1 MDRPLPDPCLTFIY
15 RLEATVG
22 EPQDVGQISA
32 GHRRIVP
39 LTGGTFSG
47 PELRGTLLPGA
58 SADWQVILSD
68 GTALG
73 DVRYTLETERRD
85 LLYVQSGSVR
95 HGSVEVLE
103 RLGRGEDVDAAEYIF
118 RSSAKIETAAADLEW
133 LNKGIFIS
141 VGGRHPGGVLYD
153 VYLVR

>member
-1 MDRPLPDPCLTFIY
+1 VKSRLPDPRLNLIY

-22 EPQDVGQISA
+22 DPQDVGEISA

-39 LTGGTFSG
+39 LTGGTFNG
-47 PELRGTLLPGA
+47 PELRGTLVPGA
-58 SADWQVILSD
+58 SADWQIVLPD

-73 DVRYTLETERRD
+73 DVRYTLETERGD
-85 LLYVQSGSVR
+85 LLYVQSQGVR
-95 HGSVEVLE
+95 HGSPEILE
-103 RLGRGEDVDAAEYIF
+103 RLARGEDVDAAEYTF
-118 RSSAKIETAAADLEW
+118 RTSAKIETGAANLDW

-141 VGGRHPGGVLYD
+141 VAGRQPGGVIYD